1 MLDEYEIDNL
11 IQPIVDI
18 YNQLELEL
26 LKEIAARLAT
36 YDGVSGSLEWYLDKV
51 KDMGILNENA
61 IKIIARYSEL
71 SEKAIKEILEKAQYG
86 SFDMSVLGKAYKQ
99 KIIPISPKNLL
110 EDDVF
115 KKTLKNSYVEVNKSY
130 RLIQTKALEST
141 QQRYM
146 DVLNKSYIE
155 VSSGIYDY
163 NTSIRR
169 AIKQMA
175 NKGITGITY
184 KRKNGAIV
192 NYSIEAAVRRDT
204 LTATYK
210 LCNENAMKEIKRI
223 GAEYVEVSSH
233 MGARVSKDDPI
244 ADHAGWQG
252 KVYKLNGSTEEYDNF
267 YDKTGYG
274 DILGLGGVNCRHLF
288 SAFFPGISKPVSVQ
302 YDQEENEKYYKL
314 TQKQRKYEREIR
326 KLKKE
331 KACYEEI
338 GDEEGVKE
346 VNKALRFKSKQLNAF
361 CKKNGLRRDRNREV
375 VVNE

>member
-1 MLDEYEIDNL
+1 MLDEYEMDKI

-18 YNQLELEL
+18 YNKLELEL
-26 LKEIAARLAT
+26 LKEIAARLET

-51 KDMGILNENA
+51 KEMGILNENA
-61 IKIIARYSEL
+61 IKIISRYSSL
-71 SEKAIKEILEKAQYG
+71 SEKAIKDILEKAQYG
-86 SFDMSVLGKAYKQ
+86 SFDLSVIEKAYNK
-99 KIIPISPKNLL
+99 KIIHLSPEQLIEN
-110 EDDVF
+110 EIF
-115 KKTLKNSYVEVNKSY
+115 KETLMNSYVEINKSF

-146 DVLNKSYIE
+146 DVINKSYIE
-155 VSSGIYDY
+155 VSSGTYDY
-163 NTSIRR
+163 NSSIRN

-184 KRKNGAIV
+184 KRKDGSIV

-204 LTATYK
+204 LTATHK
-210 LCNENAMKEIKRI
+210 LCNANEMEKIKLL

-233 MGARVSKDDPI
+233 IGARVSKDDPI
-244 ADHAGWQG
+244 ANHAGWQG
-252 KVYKLNGSTEEYDNF
+252 KVYKLNGSDDEYENF
-267 YDKTGYG
+267 YEKTGYG

-331 KACYEEI
+331 RACYEKI
-338 GDEEGVKE
+338 GDEEEVKK
-346 VNKALRFKSKQLNAF
+346 VNKEIRSKSKKLNVF
-361 CKKNGLRRDRNREV
+361 CEKNGLKRDRNREV
-375 VVNE
+375 VANE